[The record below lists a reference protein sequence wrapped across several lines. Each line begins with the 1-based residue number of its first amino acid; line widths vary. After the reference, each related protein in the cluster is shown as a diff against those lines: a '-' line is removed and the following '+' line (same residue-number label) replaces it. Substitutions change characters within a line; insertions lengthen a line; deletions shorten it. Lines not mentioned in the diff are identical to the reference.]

1 MEPSVREYL
10 ESIYED
16 CCEQER
22 EGVLTAYG
30 AGQGDLCIE
39 LLKKGRRPFKPA
51 IDPDAS

>member
-1 MEPSVREYL
+1 MEPPVREYL

-22 EGVLTAYG
+22 EGVLTVYG

-39 LLKKGRRPFKPA
+39 LLGKERGPFNPTLEPNA
-51 IDPDAS
+51 G